1 MTEPIRVLQ
10 VVASLNAGGME
21 NYIMNLYR
29 MVDKS
34 KVQFDFVVHHA
45 AVGLYEDEIHE
56 LGGKI
61 YHFTVLDDKN
71 VVKKRVTLAIAFAVF
86 IVVVI
91 AVILLIKP
99 VMSKVQ
105 ENRTAKVSQ
114 ETAQEAEEFLK
125 TKYPEV
131 VIEKREMYVKE
142 HKPQENTQY
151 ISSKSID
158 TEYSY
163 ASYVFYGT
171 MDTPDAKGDSV
182 IIYMSDSGKSP
193 YYTVKDSTNKDD
205 AKWQMSIVQNK
216 SGNAKTW
223 DYAFKEK

>member
-1 MTEPIRVLQ
+1 M
-10 VVASLNAGGME
+10 
-21 NYIMNLYR
+21 
-29 MVDKS
+29 
-34 KVQFDFVVHHA
+34 
-45 AVGLYEDEIHE
+45 
-56 LGGKI
+56 
-61 YHFTVLDDKN
+61 DDKN

-142 HKPQENTQY
+142 HKPQ
-151 ISSKSID
+151 D
-158 TEYSY
+158 
-163 ASYVFYGT
+163 
-171 MDTPDAKGDSV
+171 
-182 IIYMSDSGKSP
+182 
-193 YYTVKDSTNKDD
+193 KDN
-205 AKWQMSIVQNK
+205 AKWQMTIVQNK

>member
-1 MTEPIRVLQ
+1 M
-10 VVASLNAGGME
+10 
-21 NYIMNLYR
+21 
-29 MVDKS
+29 
-34 KVQFDFVVHHA
+34 
-45 AVGLYEDEIHE
+45 
-56 LGGKI
+56 
-61 YHFTVLDDKN
+61 DDKN
-71 VVKKRVTLAIAFAVF
+71 VVKKRVTLAIVFAVF
-86 IVVVI
+86 IVVLI

-99 VMSKVQ
+99 VISKVQ

-182 IIYMSDSGKSP
+182 IIYMSDSGRSP
-193 YYTVKDSTNKDD
+193 YYAVKDNTNKDN
-205 AKWQMSIVQNK
+205 AKWQMTIVQNK

>member
-1 MTEPIRVLQ
+1 M
-10 VVASLNAGGME
+10 
-21 NYIMNLYR
+21 
-29 MVDKS
+29 
-34 KVQFDFVVHHA
+34 
-45 AVGLYEDEIHE
+45 
-56 LGGKI
+56 
-61 YHFTVLDDKN
+61 DDKN
-71 VVKKRVTLAIAFAVF
+71 VVKKRVTLAIVFAVF

-99 VMSKVQ
+99 VISKVQ

-182 IIYMSDSGKSP
+182 IIYMSDSVKSP
-193 YYTVKDSTNKDD
+193 YYSINGND
-205 AKWQMSIVQNK
+205 KWNMSIVQNK
-216 SGNAKTW
+216 PDGAKTW
-223 DYAFKEK
+223 NYAFTER

>member
-45 AVGLYEDEIHE
+45 AVGLYEDEIQE

-71 VVKKRVTLAIAFAVF
+71 VVKKRVTLAIVFAVF

-99 VMSKVQ
+99 VISKVQ

-193 YYTVKDSTNKDD
+193 YYTVKDSTDKDD

>member
-1 MTEPIRVLQ
+1 M
-10 VVASLNAGGME
+10 
-21 NYIMNLYR
+21 
-29 MVDKS
+29 
-34 KVQFDFVVHHA
+34 
-45 AVGLYEDEIHE
+45 
-56 LGGKI
+56 
-61 YHFTVLDDKN
+61 DDKN
-71 VVKKRVTLAIAFAVF
+71 VAKKRVTLAIAFAVF

-182 IIYMSDSGKSP
+182 IIYMSDSVKSP
-193 YYTVKDSTNKDD
+193 YYSINGND
-205 AKWQMSIVQNK
+205 KWNMSIVQNK
-216 SGNAKTW
+216 PDGAKTW
-223 DYAFKEK
+223 NYAFTER

>member
-1 MTEPIRVLQ
+1 M
-10 VVASLNAGGME
+10 
-21 NYIMNLYR
+21 
-29 MVDKS
+29 
-34 KVQFDFVVHHA
+34 
-45 AVGLYEDEIHE
+45 
-56 LGGKI
+56 
-61 YHFTVLDDKN
+61 DDKN
-71 VVKKRVTLAIAFAVF
+71 VVKKRVTLAIVFAVF

-99 VMSKVQ
+99 VISKVQ

-131 VIEKREMYVKE
+131 VIEKREMYVEE
-142 HKPQENTQY
+142 HKPQENKQY

-182 IIYMSDSGKSP
+182 IIYMSDSVKSP
-193 YYTVKDSTNKDD
+193 YYSINGND
-205 AKWQMSIVQNK
+205 KWNMSIVQNK
-216 SGNAKTW
+216 PDGAKTW
-223 DYAFKEK
+223 NYAFTER

>member
-1 MTEPIRVLQ
+1 M
-10 VVASLNAGGME
+10 
-21 NYIMNLYR
+21 
-29 MVDKS
+29 
-34 KVQFDFVVHHA
+34 
-45 AVGLYEDEIHE
+45 
-56 LGGKI
+56 
-61 YHFTVLDDKN
+61 DDKN
-71 VVKKRVTLAIAFAVF
+71 VVKKRVTLAIVFAVF

-182 IIYMSDSGKSP
+182 IIYMSDSVKSP
-193 YYTVKDSTNKDD
+193 YYSINGND
-205 AKWQMSIVQNK
+205 KWNMSIVQNK

>member
-45 AVGLYEDEIHE
+45 AVGLYEDEIQE

-193 YYTVKDSTNKDD
+193 YYAVKDSTDKDD

>member
-1 MTEPIRVLQ
+1 M
-10 VVASLNAGGME
+10 
-21 NYIMNLYR
+21 
-29 MVDKS
+29 
-34 KVQFDFVVHHA
+34 
-45 AVGLYEDEIHE
+45 
-56 LGGKI
+56 
-61 YHFTVLDDKN
+61 DDKN

-182 IIYMSDSGKSP
+182 IIYMSDSVKSP
-193 YYTVKDSTNKDD
+193 YCSINGND
-205 AKWQMSIVQNK
+205 KWNMSIVQNK
-216 SGNAKTW
+216 PDGAKTW
-223 DYAFKEK
+223 NYAFTER

>member
-1 MTEPIRVLQ
+1 M
-10 VVASLNAGGME
+10 
-21 NYIMNLYR
+21 
-29 MVDKS
+29 
-34 KVQFDFVVHHA
+34 
-45 AVGLYEDEIHE
+45 
-56 LGGKI
+56 
-61 YHFTVLDDKN
+61 DDKN

-105 ENRTAKVSQ
+105 ENRTAKQ
-114 ETAQEAEEFLK
+114 ETAQESEEFLK

-193 YYTVKDSTNKDD
+193 YYTVKDSTDKDN
-205 AKWQMSIVQNK
+205 AKWQMTIVQNK

>member
-1 MTEPIRVLQ
+1 M
-10 VVASLNAGGME
+10 
-21 NYIMNLYR
+21 
-29 MVDKS
+29 
-34 KVQFDFVVHHA
+34 
-45 AVGLYEDEIHE
+45 
-56 LGGKI
+56 
-61 YHFTVLDDKN
+61 DDKN

-125 TKYPEV
+125 TKYQEV
-131 VIEKREMYVKE
+131 VIEKREMYVEE

-182 IIYMSDSGKSP
+182 IIYMSDSGKSL
-193 YYTVKDSTNKDD
+193 YYTVKDSTDKDD

-216 SGNAKTW
+216 LGNAKTW

>member
-1 MTEPIRVLQ
+1 M
-10 VVASLNAGGME
+10 
-21 NYIMNLYR
+21 
-29 MVDKS
+29 
-34 KVQFDFVVHHA
+34 
-45 AVGLYEDEIHE
+45 
-56 LGGKI
+56 
-61 YHFTVLDDKN
+61 DDKN
-71 VVKKRVTLAIAFAVF
+71 VVKKRVTLAIVFAVF

-99 VMSKVQ
+99 VISKVQ

-131 VIEKREMYVKE
+131 VIEKREMYVEE

-182 IIYMSDSGKSP
+182 IIYMSDSVKSP
-193 YYTVKDSTNKDD
+193 YYSINGND
-205 AKWQMSIVQNK
+205 KWNMSIVQNK
-216 SGNAKTW
+216 PHGAKTW
-223 DYAFKEK
+223 NYAFTER

>member
-1 MTEPIRVLQ
+1 M
-10 VVASLNAGGME
+10 
-21 NYIMNLYR
+21 
-29 MVDKS
+29 
-34 KVQFDFVVHHA
+34 
-45 AVGLYEDEIHE
+45 
-56 LGGKI
+56 
-61 YHFTVLDDKN
+61 DDKN
-71 VVKKRVTLAIAFAVF
+71 VVKKRVTLAIAFVVF

-131 VIEKREMYVKE
+131 VIEKREMYVEE

-151 ISSKSID
+151 IRSKSID

-163 ASYVFYGT
+163 
-171 MDTPDAKGDSV
+171 
-182 IIYMSDSGKSP
+182 I
-193 YYTVKDSTNKDD
+193 TV
-205 AKWQMSIVQNK
+205 VL
-216 SGNAKTW
+216 
-223 DYAFKEK
+223 

>member
-1 MTEPIRVLQ
+1 M
-10 VVASLNAGGME
+10 
-21 NYIMNLYR
+21 
-29 MVDKS
+29 
-34 KVQFDFVVHHA
+34 
-45 AVGLYEDEIHE
+45 
-56 LGGKI
+56 
-61 YHFTVLDDKN
+61 DDKN

-131 VIEKREMYVKE
+131 VIEKREMYVEE

-151 ISSKSID
+151 IISKSSD

-193 YYTVKDSTNKDD
+193 YYTVKDSTDKDD

-216 SGNAKTW
+216 LGNAKTW

>member
-1 MTEPIRVLQ
+1 M
-10 VVASLNAGGME
+10 
-21 NYIMNLYR
+21 
-29 MVDKS
+29 
-34 KVQFDFVVHHA
+34 
-45 AVGLYEDEIHE
+45 
-56 LGGKI
+56 
-61 YHFTVLDDKN
+61 DDKN

-131 VIEKREMYVKE
+131 VIEKREMYVEE

-182 IIYMSDSGKSP
+182 IIYMSDSGKSQ
-193 YYTVKDSTNKDD
+193 YYTVKDSTDKDD

-216 SGNAKTW
+216 LGNAKTW

>member
-1 MTEPIRVLQ
+1 M
-10 VVASLNAGGME
+10 
-21 NYIMNLYR
+21 
-29 MVDKS
+29 
-34 KVQFDFVVHHA
+34 
-45 AVGLYEDEIHE
+45 
-56 LGGKI
+56 
-61 YHFTVLDDKN
+61 DDKN
-71 VVKKRVTLAIAFAVF
+71 VVKKRVTLAIVFAVF

-99 VMSKVQ
+99 VISKVQ

-131 VIEKREMYVKE
+131 VIEKREMYVEE

-182 IIYMSDSGKSP
+182 IIYMSDSVKSP
-193 YYTVKDSTNKDD
+193 YYSINGND
-205 AKWQMSIVQNK
+205 KWNMSIVQNK
-216 SGNAKTW
+216 PDGAKTW
-223 DYAFKEK
+223 NYAFTER

>member
-1 MTEPIRVLQ
+1 M
-10 VVASLNAGGME
+10 
-21 NYIMNLYR
+21 
-29 MVDKS
+29 
-34 KVQFDFVVHHA
+34 
-45 AVGLYEDEIHE
+45 
-56 LGGKI
+56 
-61 YHFTVLDDKN
+61 DDKN
-71 VVKKRVTLAIAFAVF
+71 VVKKRVTLAIVFAVF

-99 VMSKVQ
+99 VISKVQ

-131 VIEKREMYVKE
+131 VIEKREMYVEE

-182 IIYMSDSGKSP
+182 IIYMSDSGKP

>member
-1 MTEPIRVLQ
+1 M
-10 VVASLNAGGME
+10 
-21 NYIMNLYR
+21 
-29 MVDKS
+29 
-34 KVQFDFVVHHA
+34 
-45 AVGLYEDEIHE
+45 
-56 LGGKI
+56 
-61 YHFTVLDDKN
+61 DDKN
-71 VVKKRVTLAIAFAVF
+71 VVKKRVTLAIVFAVF

-105 ENRTAKVSQ
+105 ENRTA
-114 ETAQEAEEFLK
+114 QEAEESLK

-193 YYTVKDSTNKDD
+193 YYAVKDGTDKNN

>member
-1 MTEPIRVLQ
+1 M
-10 VVASLNAGGME
+10 
-21 NYIMNLYR
+21 
-29 MVDKS
+29 
-34 KVQFDFVVHHA
+34 
-45 AVGLYEDEIHE
+45 
-56 LGGKI
+56 
-61 YHFTVLDDKN
+61 DDKN
-71 VVKKRVTLAIAFAVF
+71 VVKKRVTLAIVFAVF

-131 VIEKREMYVKE
+131 VIEKCEMYVKE

-182 IIYMSDSGKSP
+182 IIYMSDSGRSA

-216 SGNAKTW
+216 LGNAKTW

>member
-1 MTEPIRVLQ
+1 M
-10 VVASLNAGGME
+10 
-21 NYIMNLYR
+21 
-29 MVDKS
+29 
-34 KVQFDFVVHHA
+34 
-45 AVGLYEDEIHE
+45 
-56 LGGKI
+56 
-61 YHFTVLDDKN
+61 DDKN

-131 VIEKREMYVKE
+131 VIEKREMYVEE
-142 HKPQENTQY
+142 HKTQENTQY

-193 YYTVKDSTNKDD
+193 YYTVKDSTDKDD

-216 SGNAKTW
+216 LGNAKTW

>member
-1 MTEPIRVLQ
+1 M
-10 VVASLNAGGME
+10 
-21 NYIMNLYR
+21 
-29 MVDKS
+29 
-34 KVQFDFVVHHA
+34 
-45 AVGLYEDEIHE
+45 
-56 LGGKI
+56 
-61 YHFTVLDDKN
+61 DDKN

-125 TKYPEV
+125 TKSPEV

-182 IIYMSDSGKSP
+182 IIYMSDSGRSP

-216 SGNAKTW
+216 LGNAKTW

>member
-1 MTEPIRVLQ
+1 M
-10 VVASLNAGGME
+10 
-21 NYIMNLYR
+21 
-29 MVDKS
+29 
-34 KVQFDFVVHHA
+34 
-45 AVGLYEDEIHE
+45 
-56 LGGKI
+56 
-61 YHFTVLDDKN
+61 DDKN

-125 TKYPEV
+125 TKYPED

-182 IIYMSDSGKSP
+182 IIYMSDSGRSP
-193 YYTVKDSTNKDD
+193 YYTVKDSTDKDN
-205 AKWQMSIVQNK
+205 AKWQMAIVQNK
-216 SGNAKTW
+216 SGSAKTW

>member
-1 MTEPIRVLQ
+1 M
-10 VVASLNAGGME
+10 
-21 NYIMNLYR
+21 
-29 MVDKS
+29 
-34 KVQFDFVVHHA
+34 
-45 AVGLYEDEIHE
+45 
-56 LGGKI
+56 
-61 YHFTVLDDKN
+61 DDKN

-125 TKYPEV
+125 TKHPEV
-131 VIEKREMYVKE
+131 VIEKREMYVEE

-193 YYTVKDSTNKDD
+193 YYTVKDSTDKDD

-216 SGNAKTW
+216 LGNAKTW

>member
-1 MTEPIRVLQ
+1 M
-10 VVASLNAGGME
+10 
-21 NYIMNLYR
+21 
-29 MVDKS
+29 
-34 KVQFDFVVHHA
+34 
-45 AVGLYEDEIHE
+45 
-56 LGGKI
+56 
-61 YHFTVLDDKN
+61 DDKN

-131 VIEKREMYVKE
+131 VIEKR
-142 HKPQENTQY
+142 
-151 ISSKSID
+151 D
-158 TEYSY
+158 
-163 ASYVFYGT
+163 
-171 MDTPDAKGDSV
+171 

-193 YYTVKDSTNKDD
+193 YYTVKDSTDKDN
-205 AKWQMSIVQNK
+205 AKWQMTIVQNK

>member
-1 MTEPIRVLQ
+1 M
-10 VVASLNAGGME
+10 
-21 NYIMNLYR
+21 
-29 MVDKS
+29 
-34 KVQFDFVVHHA
+34 
-45 AVGLYEDEIHE
+45 
-56 LGGKI
+56 
-61 YHFTVLDDKN
+61 DDKN
-71 VVKKRVTLAIAFAVF
+71 VVKKRVTLAIVFAVF

-99 VMSKVQ
+99 VISKVQ

-114 ETAQEAEEFLK
+114 ETAQEAEEFFK

-182 IIYMSDSGKSP
+182 IIYMSDSGRSP
-193 YYTVKDSTNKDD
+193 YYAVKDNTNKDN
-205 AKWQMSIVQNK
+205 AKWQMTIVQNK